1 MNVQVKTVS
10 VEIVEIFV
18 LNAHHQMNVFFAD
31 QDTSLISTNVVHVV
45 TSFVVLVKWLEN
57 VSAADGVTI

>member
-1 MNVQVKTVS
+1 MKTVS